1 LGWQKMATS
10 ATPVPRVGGGVK
22 SRRFQSDFPKTA
34 CAGNNGIYD
43 FPVIMKLKRQTLV
56 SQGSLSRMF
65 QAATES
71 WQRCDFQQSM
81 DILERASR
89 LDPGNSGILLD
100 LGGLYGKRYDYTAA
114 ERSFEKAVRIAPR
127 KTEALVAAGQQSRDF
142 GNYAMAERYF
152 QRALEQKDVA
162 PKTLVRLAEIYERLR
177 RLTEATDLTDRALR
191 LDGTCASALLLRA
204 KLDRQAGQLNEAE
217 KLLRSFL
224 LSKSEPPIRA
234 QGWYELGGILDRQGR
249 YDEAMAA
256 LLEAK
261 ALLYPNA
268 GPHIVELKIVRARL
282 EKMKTGL
289 SAEMLKCWFDSGQ
302 MLPPPHRL
310 ALLGGHPRS
319 GTTLLEQVL
328 DSHPDIV
335 SVEET
340 TIFHDDAYMPLT
352 RGRPDNEPM
361 LSVLEAAST
370 GALQQSRAGY
380 FRSAEM
386 SLGNPIGNRLLIDKN
401 PSLTFLIPLLI
412 RVFPEIKLL
421 VALRDPRDVCLS
433 CFMQSLPL
441 NQGSSAYLS
450 LESTVE
456 EYIAMMTLRLAL
468 APLIKNPCMEVRYE
482 DMVNDLEPVA
492 RRTLDFLGVPWDAK
506 VLGFDEH
513 ARQKVVRSPTYAD
526 VAKPVYKRAVGRWR
540 NYQKYLEPHLS
551 KLEPFVKAFGYE

>member
-1 LGWQKMATS
+1 MVGVSIA
-10 ATPVPRVGGGVK
+10 PVPE
-22 SRRFQSDFPKTA
+22 FQKTA

-43 FPVIMKLKRQTLV
+43 FVAIMKLKRKSSV
-56 SQGSLSRMF
+56 SQGSLSRML
-65 QAATES
+65 QAAEQA
-71 WQRCDFQQSM
+71 WQRRDLQQSIE
-81 DILERASR
+81 ILERASR
-89 LDPGNSGILLD
+89 LDPANSGILLD
-100 LGGLYGKRYDYTAA
+100 LGRMYGVRYDYAAA
-114 ERSFEKAVRIAPR
+114 ERCFERAVRMAPR
-127 KTEALVAAGQQSRDF
+127 KTEALVAAGKQSLEF
-142 GNYAMAERYF
+142 VNYAMAERYF
-152 QRALEQKDVA
+152 QRALEQKDVS
-162 PKTLVRLAEIYERLR
+162 PETLVLLAELYERLR
-177 RLTEATDLTDRALR
+177 RLAEATDLADRALR
-191 LDGTCASALLLRA
+191 LAGACAPALLLRA
-204 KLDRQAGQLNEAE
+204 KLHRQAGQLNEAE

-224 LSKSEPPIRA
+224 LSKSESAIGA

-249 YDEAMAA
+249 YDEAMTAF
-256 LLEAK
+256 LEAK
-261 ALLYPNA
+261 ALLRPLA
-268 GPHIVELKIVRARL
+268 ARPTAELQTIRQRL
-282 EKMKTGL
+282 QVMQASV
-289 SAEMLKCWFDSGQ
+289 SAEMLQRWFDDAPA
-302 MLPPPHRL
+302 LPPPRRL